1 MSVSLLARKKIQQLV
16 PYQSAR
22 RIGGS
27 GEVWL
32 NANESPEVSEFNY
45 DGDQLNR
52 YPEFQ
57 PQALIEGYANYA
69 GLECEQ
75 VLASRGADEAI
86 EVLIRAFC
94 EPGQDSIV
102 ICPPTY
108 GMYSVSAETIGVE
121 IKCVEL
127 DENFDPD
134 YAALSQVDTKIIFL
148 CAPNNPT
155 GNMLDH
161 AKLCALLS
169 AQKDRALVVVDEAYI
184 EFCERQSVVSLLADY
199 DNLVIT
205 RTLSKAFALA
215 GLRCGFTLA
224 NAEVIEVMS
233 KVIAPYPIAR
243 PVAEIAAKALST
255 EGLAVMRERVAR
267 LNAIRCQAVEELSKL
282 SIVKQIFPATGNY
295 ILVRFDDSTR
305 VFSGLAE
312 QGIVLRD
319 FANKPRLDNCI
330 RITIGN
336 QQEITATVSAIQG
349 LERAK

>member
-1 MSVSLLARKKIQQLV
+1 MSVSLLARKKIQALV

-32 NANESPEVSEFNY
+32 NANESPEVSDFNY

-57 PQALIEGYANYA
+57 PAALINGYAAYA
-69 GLECEQ
+69 GVSPSQ

-94 EPGQDSIV
+94 EPNQDSVV
-102 ICPPTY
+102 ICSPTY

-121 IKCVEL
+121 VKTVEL
-127 DENFDPD
+127 DSDFNPD
-134 YAALSQVDTKIIFL
+134 YNALAAIDSKIIFL

-155 GNMLDH
+155 GSMLDH
-161 AKLCALLS
+161 AKLSKVLE
-169 AQKDRALVVVDEAYI
+169 AQRDKALVVVDEAYI
-184 EFCERQSVVSLLADY
+184 EFCAEQSVQGLLTDF

-243 PVAEIAAKALST
+243 PVAEIAAKALT
-255 EGLAVMRERVAR
+255 TDGLKIMRERVAS
-267 LNAIRCQAVEELSKL
+267 LNTIRSQAVDELSRLK
-282 SIVKQIFPATGNY
+282 IVRQIFPATGNY
-295 ILVRFDDSTR
+295 ILIRFDDSAR
-305 VFSGLAE
+305 IFKALGE

-319 FANKPRLDNCI
+319 FANKPSLDNCI
-330 RITIGN
+330 RMSIGN
-336 QQEITATVSAIQG
+336 QQEVSITLKAIQG
-349 LERAK
+349 LERS

>member
-1 MSVSLLARKKIQQLV
+1 MSVTLLARKKIQALV

-32 NANESPEVSEFNY
+32 NANESPDVSDFSYE
-45 DGDQLNR
+45 GDELNR

-57 PQALIEGYANYA
+57 PAALINGYAAYA
-69 GLECEQ
+69 GVEPNQ

-94 EPGQDSIV
+94 EPNEDSIV
-102 ICPPTY
+102 ICAPTY

-121 IKCVEL
+121 VKTVEL
-127 DENFDPD
+127 DANFDPD
-134 YAALSQVDTKIIFL
+134 YAALAQVNSKIIFL

-155 GNMLDH
+155 GNMLNK
-161 AKLCALLS
+161 AKLCELLS
-169 AQKDRALVVVDEAYI
+169 AQKDKALVVVDEAYI
-184 EFCERQSVVSLLADY
+184 EFCEEQSVVKLLSDY

-215 GLRCGFTLA
+215 GLRCGFTVA
-224 NAEVIEVMS
+224 GTEVIEVMS

-243 PVAEIAAKALST
+243 PVAEIAAKALT
-255 EGLAVMRERVAR
+255 QDGLKIMRERVAK
-267 LNAIRCQAVEELSKL
+267 LNAIRSQAVEDLSKL
-282 SIVKQIFPATGNY
+282 NIVQEIFPATGNY
-295 ILVRFDDSTR
+295 ILVRFDESAR
-305 VFSGLAE
+305 VFKTLGE

-319 FANKPRLDNCI
+319 FANKPRLENCI
-330 RITIGN
+330 RISIGN
-336 QQEITATVSAIQG
+336 QQEVAATVSAIQG
-349 LERAK
+349 LERT

>member
-1 MSVSLLARKKIQQLV
+1 MSVSLLARKKIQALV

-32 NANESPEVSEFNY
+32 NANESPEVSDFNY

-57 PQALIEGYANYA
+57 PAALINGYAAYA
-69 GLECEQ
+69 GVSPSQ

-94 EPGQDSIV
+94 EPNQDSVV
-102 ICPPTY
+102 ICSPTY

-121 IKCVEL
+121 VKTVEL
-127 DENFDPD
+127 DSDFNPD
-134 YAALSQVDTKIIFL
+134 YSALAAIDSKIIFL

-155 GNMLDH
+155 GSMLDH
-161 AKLCALLS
+161 AKLSKVLE
-169 AQKDRALVVVDEAYI
+169 AQRDKALVVVDEAYI
-184 EFCERQSVVSLLADY
+184 EFCTEQSVQGLLTDF

-243 PVAEIAAKALST
+243 PVAEIAAKALT
-255 EGLAVMRERVAR
+255 TDGLKIMRERVAS
-267 LNAIRCQAVEELSKL
+267 LNTIRSQAVDELSRLK
-282 SIVKQIFPATGNY
+282 IVKQIFPATGNY
-295 ILVRFDDSTR
+295 ILIRFDDSAR
-305 VFSGLAE
+305 IFKALGE

-330 RITIGN
+330 RMSIGN
-336 QQEITATVSAIQG
+336 QQEVSITLKAIQG
-349 LERAK
+349 LERS